1 MYPSKKPTWKTFA
14 NVSVWKAHKRSRLL
28 QKPSNPLGFN
38 LTNKTIRFPR
48 PCVIETGLSDFHK
61 ITITVPKM

>member
-28 QKPSNPLGFN
+28 QKP
-38 LTNKTIRFPR
+38 TNKTIRFPR

-61 ITITVPKM
+61 TTITVPKM